1 MILWDMGFIT
11 SVLGLTSLFARRQ
24 INSYSTLDN
33 FRQMGLSYN
42 LTFYWITFEIL
53 LKISVITD

>member
-1 MILWDMGFIT
+1 MILRDMGFIT
-11 SVLGLTSLFARRQ
+11 SVLEPTRLFARRQ

-53 LKISVITD
+53 RKISVITD